1 MAEIERGIK
10 IKQPHLGKEVNK
22 MFDVERLKVE
32 SGLDPRKLALL
43 EKKVREE
50 FKADEMMFELHY
62 IRVLRA
68 LQEGWINLEEALSES
83 IRV

>member
-1 MAEIERGIK
+1 
-10 IKQPHLGKEVNK
+10 
-22 MFDVERLKVE
+22 MFDVERLRAE
-32 SGLDPRKLALL
+32 SGLEPRELTLV

-68 LQEGWINLEEALSES
+68 LREGWISLEEALSES
-83 IRV
+83 IKV